1 MVGLWLATL
10 PSTIGVVDS
19 GQTPYPGH
27 YLDGVGQG
35 FVTSSSPAI
44 DTFPAE
50 GTFVLRV
57 AGPAHDSG
65 DGIAC
70 VSPGFYSSTAWV
82 LTRTAEYLRF
92 AANSGGGGPTPG
104 RADTAVVN
112 SWRPETIALSV
123 RMDNGSGQRV
133 YTPWSFDGSTWTSL
147 TPLSVSTQAL
157 FTSAE
162 PLRIGVVGPATSI
175 FRGQI
180 FWVELRTGL
189 NPADTTAFTKG
200 HFTVPAAVNNYLST
214 PTLNATSSMCI
225 VARIRPTSW
234 NATRTIVSKWRTGA
248 LSWAFRTLG
257 LGGGALQFFTSVDG
271 AATTINVS
279 SGSGT
284 TAAFP
289 IDWKWVAV
297 TFTGNDGV
305 GGGNIV
311 TKFWTSDTG
320 SAWTQVGATNTIA
333 NITTIFNSASLI
345 DIGAI
350 DAGLQQNLGGDIQ
363 HLSIRSGT
371 GTSGNVGG
379 TEIFRFDGVQ
389 GAGVGS
395 TSFVANTGQTVTI
408 NRAASDPKTVVV
420 PNTGLLWRFD
430 ASEHSTGTSWT
441 DPRGRAWTVTPAASS
456 IVHAP

>member
-1 MVGLWLATL
+1 M
-10 PSTIGVVDS
+10 
-19 GQTPYPGH
+19 
-27 YLDGVGQG
+27 GQG

-82 LTRTAEYLRF
+82 LTRTAAYLRF

-104 RADTAVVN
+104 RADTIVDN

-133 YTPWSFDGSTWTSL
+133 YTPWSFDGSTWTAL

-162 PLRIGVVGPATSI
+162 PLRIGVVGPATNI

-200 HFTVPAAVNNYLST
+200 HFNFPATVGNYLSV
-214 PTLNATSSMCI
+214 PTFHATSDMTVI
-225 VARIRPTSW
+225 ARIRPASW
-234 NATRTIVSKWRTGA
+234 ADTRVIASKYRTGL
-248 LSWAFRTLG
+248 LSWAFRIHFT
-257 LGGGALQFFTSVDG
+257 GALHWFRSVDG
-271 AATTINVS
+271 TLGVNVAT
-279 SGSGT
+279 SGSGST
-284 TAAFP
+284 SALP
-289 IDWKWVAV
+289 LDWLYVAV
-297 TFTGNDGV
+297 SFAGSTDG
-305 GGGNIV
+305 
-311 TKFWTSDTG
+311 TTRFWTSSNG
-320 SAWTQVGATNTIA
+320 SAWTQLGTNTIA
-333 NITTIFNSASLI
+333 GAATIFNSTSPI
-345 DIGAI
+345 DIGAL
-350 DAGLQQNLGGDIQ
+350 DAGLQQVFNGDIQ
-363 HLSIRSGT
+363 YLSIRSGAGFT
-371 GTSGNVGG
+371 TSGPSGS

-441 DPRGRAWTVTPAASS
+441 DPRGRTWTVTPAASS